1 MSDQPPLFS
10 SSRITWKI
18 TRAQVGIVA
27 LSVALVGI
35 VIGIIV
41 LAQHKGPK
49 YQKGRTVYR
58 DVLRPGTPEYD
69 IYFPYIKIINAS
81 GMVSE
86 NMIGEQQAVVVG
98 YAANQGNRVVD
109 VLEIRAV
116 LYNADNQRV
125 KEIIK
130 TPIQPDF
137 PLLPMEM
144 RRFSIWVE
152 PFPPEWLTG
161 HIDVEINGYRLK
173 K

>member
-1 MSDQPPLFS
+1 MSDGPPLFS
-10 SSRITWKI
+10 SSRITRKI

-27 LSVALVGI
+27 LSVALVAL
-35 VIGIIV
+35 VVGIII

-49 YQKGRTVYR
+49 YKEGRTVYR
-58 DVLRPGTPEYD
+58 GVLRAGEPGYD
-69 IYFPYIKIINAS
+69 QYLSYIKIINAS

-98 YAANQGNRVVD
+98 YAVNQGNRVVD

-116 LYNADNQRV
+116 LYNADNKQV
-125 KEIIK
+125 QEIIK

-161 HIDVEINGYRLK
+161 HIDVEIHGYRLK

>member
-10 SSRITWKI
+10 SGQITWKI
-18 TRAQVGIVA
+18 TRAQIGILA

-49 YQKGRTVYR
+49 YKEGRTVYQG
-58 DVLRPGTPEYD
+58 VLRPGDPEYD
-69 IYFPYIKIINAS
+69 QYLPYIRIINAS

-109 VLEIRAV
+109 VLEVRAV

-125 KEIIK
+125 KEIVK

-137 PLLPMEM
+137 PLLSMEM

-161 HIDVEINGYRLK
+161 HIDVEIHGYRLK

>member
-1 MSDQPPLFS
+1 MSEGPPLFS
-10 SSRITWKI
+10 SGQITRKI

-27 LSVALVGI
+27 LSVALVA
-35 VIGIIV
+35 VVVGIIV

-49 YQKGRTVYR
+49 YQEGRTVYR
-58 DVLRPGTPEYD
+58 GVLRAGEPAYD
-69 IYFPYIKIINAS
+69 QYLPYIKIINAS

-98 YAANQGNRVVD
+98 YAVNQGNRVVD

-116 LYNADNQRV
+116 LYNADNKQV
-125 KEIIK
+125 QEIIK

-161 HIDVEINGYRLK
+161 HIHVELHGYRLK

>member
-10 SSRITWKI
+10 SSQITRKI
-18 TRAQVGIVA
+18 TRAQVGIIA
-27 LSVALVGI
+27 LSVALVA
-35 VIGIIV
+35 VSVGIIV

-49 YQKGRTVYR
+49 YKAGRTVYR
-58 DVLRPGTPEYD
+58 NVLRDGVPGYD
-69 IYFPYIKIINAS
+69 QYLPYIKIINAA

-98 YAANQGNRVVD
+98 YAANQGNHVVD

-116 LYNADNQRV
+116 LYDADNKRV
-125 KEIIK
+125 REIVK

-161 HIDVEINGYRLK
+161 HIDVEIHGYRTRR
-173 K
+173 

>member
-1 MSDQPPLFS
+1 MSDQPPLFTS
-10 SSRITWKI
+10 VPEKRRVTPALI
-18 TRAQVGIVA
+18 GIVA
-27 LSVALVGI
+27 LSVALLGI
-35 VIGIIV
+35 VIGIVIW
-41 LAQHKGPK
+41 AQHQGPK
-49 YQKGRTVYR
+49 YHEGRTQFAGVR
-58 DVLRPGTPEYD
+58 HPGDPQYDEYL
-69 IYFPYIKIINAS
+69 PYIKIINAA

-98 YAANQGNRVVD
+98 YVANKGNHVVD

-125 KEIIK
+125 REFEK

-144 RRFSIWVE
+144 RKFSVWVE

-161 HIDVEINGYRLK
+161 HIDVEIHGYRLK